1 MLKSVEKKKS
11 VAVQF
16 AVKYKSETLIS
27 NKIYAPFLPLIPET
41 RNLHRFLVSGNSKNG
56 SMEFFSIIT
65 RAPHGTGLL
74 LPTGLYTF
82 TPGHAHQL
90 TSSVKRIA
98 RLEN

>member
-27 NKIYAPFLPLIPET
+27 KKIYAPFLPL
-41 RNLHRFLVSGNSKNG
+41 KNG

-65 RAPHGTGLL
+65 RAPHGPGLL
-74 LPTGLYTF
+74 LPTGLYIF

-98 RLEN
+98 GLEN